1 MLKSINCEILKA
13 YFWIYRHVNSIRMY
27 GFRVFH
33 QKIKNEFFRTPEKRK
48 YSKKTQKIANP
59 LTFSVAFGQFI
70 IRRKAKK
77 RLTARPLNVIRFG
90 ASHIGMKV
98 TTQFHL

>member
-1 MLKSINCEILKA
+1 MSFLERL
-13 YFWIYRHVNSIRMY
+13 
-27 GFRVFH
+27 
-33 QKIKNEFFRTPEKRK
+33 KNENNRKNEKNV
-48 YSKKTQKIANP
+48 NP